1 MLDINFPLQPQD
13 IALVLN
19 GARCRLD
26 IDAKDFQRQHWKNYQ
41 KIVVVDGAWDDF
53 CASEVGRYWLERQKD
68 GQKDSLICIGDGD
81 SIATAPK
88 DFMVAPDQDYT
99 DFDKALQWAVGQG
112 YHSAD
117 VYWGSGGE
125 MDHFLGNLSVAAKYS
140 GAIALRFVDDW
151 SYYFYLSEKTAG
163 VCIRGGGA
171 RQISLYPF
179 PQAVVTAKG
188 LRYPLDNLPLDLIA
202 QQSLRNHMDG
212 DRVDIARVSGQL
224 WCFIGRSV
232 K

>member
-1 MLDINFPLQPQD
+1 MSMLDINFPLQPQD

-26 IDAKDFQRQHWKNYQ
+26 LDAKDFQRQHWKNYQ

-53 CASEVGRYWLERQKD
+53 CASEVGQYWLERQKD
-68 GQKDSLICIGDGD
+68 GQKDCLICIGDGD

-88 DFMVAPDQDYT
+88 DFIIAPDQDY
-99 DFDKALQWAVGQG
+99 
-112 YHSAD
+112 SAD

-140 GAIALRFVDDW
+140 GDIALRFVDDW
-151 SYYFYLSEKTAG
+151 SYFFYLSEKTAG

-179 PQAVVTAKG
+179 PQAVVTTKG
-188 LRYPLDNLPLDLIA
+188 LRYPLDNLSLDLIA